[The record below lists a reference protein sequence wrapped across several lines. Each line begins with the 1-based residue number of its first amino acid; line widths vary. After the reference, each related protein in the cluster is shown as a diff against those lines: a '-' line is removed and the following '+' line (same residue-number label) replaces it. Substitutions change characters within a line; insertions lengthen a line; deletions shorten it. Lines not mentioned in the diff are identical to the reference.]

1 MTEELSRCS
10 PARGTVILAGQPLAR
25 RSATMKYFKC
35 NPLAFV
41 QSLTKSQRKALTDV
55 LQFPTSKDFKQG
67 PAAMLRKALEGAK

>member
-1 MTEELSRCS
+1 ME
-10 PARGTVILAGQPLAR
+10 
-25 RSATMKYFKC
+25 YFKC
-35 NPLAFV
+35 NPHAFV